1 MISNLFF
8 FFQIL
13 FASII
18 EFIGDASFKI
28 YSRMNS
34 HLALLTGIISYILLI
49 YMLIEILKYSNVM
62 QMNIQWDALSVILE
76 TLFAYILFR
85 ETLSGYPQYIGFFMI
100 ITGLIIMNMGTHSYN

>member
-8 FFQIL
+8 FLQIL

-28 YSRMNS
+28 YAKVHS
-34 HLALLTGIISYILLI
+34 HLALLVGIMSYILLI
-49 YMLIEILKYSNVM
+49 YMLTEILKYSNVM

-100 ITGLIIMNMGTHSYN
+100 ITGLIIMNMGKHSYK